1 MRQHILERVPEEACG
16 LVAGTGGCS
25 RVVFEVENILQSPVR
40 FRMEAGEQIRA
51 FLEIEKSGMDLL
63 AIYHS
68 HPQGPD
74 QPSTTDLEEFAYP
87 GTPYLIWYPEAAV
100 AMSTSAMS
108 TSAMSIL
115 RSAQDRHRAMSISWT
130 CRAFMLSDGGF
141 REFDFS
147 FLEDE

>member
-100 AMSTSAMS
+100 AMS
-108 TSAMSIL
+108 IL

>member
-108 TSAMSIL
+108 IL

-141 REFDFS
+141 REFNFS

>member
-108 TSAMSIL
+108 
-115 RSAQDRHRAMSISWT
+115 ISWT

-141 REFDFS
+141 REFNFS

>member
-40 FRMEAGEQIRA
+40 FRMEAGQQIRA

-100 AMSTSAMS
+100 AMS
-108 TSAMSIL
+108 IL